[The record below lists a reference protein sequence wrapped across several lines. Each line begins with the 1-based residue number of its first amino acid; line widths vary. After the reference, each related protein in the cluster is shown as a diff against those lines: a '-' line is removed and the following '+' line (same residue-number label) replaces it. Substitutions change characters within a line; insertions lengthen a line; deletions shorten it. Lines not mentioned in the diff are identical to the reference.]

1 MLLKKEGFPEE
12 DELVLC
18 TVTAVQFHSVFV
30 RLDEYNNRSGLI
42 HISEIAP
49 GRIRNIRDY
58 VVEGKKVVCKVLRID
73 REKGHIDLSLR
84 RVNAAQKKNKLNQIK
99 QEQLSEKIIEIV
111 AKENKQ
117 DKVKLYDTVSQ
128 KLLETYPSLFT
139 AFEDAVRENL
149 DLSLELS
156 KVIDEKIAK
165 KLTEAVTQRIKPPE
179 VEIGGEL
186 ALSSHEPNGIEL
198 IKEALKQITVTDGPM
213 IKYKGTG
220 IYSIWVKSEDYKSA
234 EKILKKALDTLEKFT
249 KKNKINMEFKRIEKD

>member
-58 VVEGKKVVCKVLRID
+58 VVESKKVVCKVLRID

-139 AFEDAVRENL
+139 AFEDAVR
-149 DLSLELS
+149 
-156 KVIDEKIAK
+156 EKIAK